1 MPKEFVREVE
11 SLQRLVHPNI
21 IRILGVFVGKSHI
34 NIVYPFYEKDL
45 AQYIEE
51 ANGPINKNTIC
62 SIMKQIL
69 EALSEMHSTGLIH
82 RDLKPSNVL
91 LNVTGDKVEL
101 VISDFGQCRPFK
113 TKEAMMSVDVGT
125 KWYKAPEIL
134 YGSRN
139 YDEKVDIWSLGCIFA
154 ELIDTTPL
162 FTGFNDID
170 QISKI

>member
-1 MPKEFVREVE
+1 
-11 SLQRLVHPNI
+11 
-21 IRILGVFVGKSHI
+21 
-34 NIVYPFYEKDL
+34 
-45 AQYIEE
+45 
-51 ANGPINKNTIC
+51 
-62 SIMKQIL
+62 MKQIL